1 MEKEFV
7 FGTLRFLIK
16 DKEIFLVKCGRN
28 GIDENKYS
36 VGRA

>member
-7 FGTLRFLIK
+7 FGILRFLIK
-16 DKEIFLVKCGRN
+16 DKEIFLVKGGGN